1 MKALVEVLT
10 EEVMDFGPLVEVLT
24 EEVVDFGPLV
34 EDAVV
39 ETTVRPVL

>member
-1 MKALVEVLT
+1 MKASA
-10 EEVMDFGPLVEVLT
+10 LVEVLT

-34 EDAVV
+34 DDAVV